1 MSSLNLSDLNGSNG
15 FVINGID
22 FDDQSGFSVSSAG
35 DINGDGFDDLLIG
48 AFGGDPNG
56 VSNAG
61 ESYVIFG
68 KSGGFSSSL
77 NLSDLNGSNGF
88 VINGI
93 DNIDFSGVSVS
104 SAGDVN
110 GDGFDDLLIGASG
123 GDPNGQFNAGESYV
137 VFSKSGGFSSSLN
150 LSDLNG
156 SNGFVINGIDSDD
169 RSGRS
174 VSSAGDVNGDGF
186 DDLLIGAFGG
196 DPNGQSSAGE
206 SYVVFG
212 KSGGFSS
219 SLNLADLNGSNGFV
233 INGIDSDDQSG
244 RSVSSAGDVNGDG
257 FDDFLIGANRA
268 DPNGQINAGESYV
281 VFGKSGGFSSSLNLA
296 DLNGSNGFV
305 INGIDGSD
313 ASGRSVSSAGDING
327 DGFDDLLI
335 GAYFADPNGVGNAG
349 ESYVVFGKSGGFSS
363 SLNLSDLNGSNGFV
377 INGIDNSDFSGFSV
391 SSAGDVNG
399 DGFDDLLIGAVFADP
414 NGVSNAGESYVVFGK
429 SGGFSSSL
437 NLSDLNGSNGFVI
450 NGIDSNDYSGL
461 SVSSAGDVNGDG
473 FDDLLIGAYRAD
485 PNGVSNAGESYVVFG
500 SADIGASDID
510 NSAPVLDLNGAQLFN
525 GFVINGIDSRDV
537 SGYSVSSAGDVNGDG
552 FDDLLIGAFFAD
564 PNGVSDAGESY
575 VVFGKSGGFSS
586 SLNLSD
592 LNGSNGFVI
601 NGIDSDDRSGFSV
614 SSAGDVNGDG
624 FDDLLIGAFGGDPNG
639 QSSAGESYV
648 VFGKSGG
655 FSSSLNLSD
664 LNGSNGFVI
673 NGIDLADYS
682 GVSVSSAG
690 DVNGDGFDDLLI
702 GAFGGDPNGQSSA
715 GESYVV
721 FGKSGGF
728 SSSLNLSDLNGSNG
742 FVINGIDLADY
753 SGVSV
758 SSAGDVNGDGFD
770 DLLIGADRADPNG
783 QSSAGESYVVFGKS
797 GGFSS
802 SLNLADLNGSN
813 GFVINGIDNRDY
825 SGLSVSS
832 AGDVNGDG
840 FDDLL
845 IGAFGG
851 DPNGQSSAGESYV
864 VFGKSGGFSSS
875 LNLADL
881 NGSNGFVING
891 IDNRDY
897 SGLSVSS
904 AGDVNGDGF
913 DDLLIGAFGGDP
925 NGQSSAGESYVVFGK
940 SG

>member
-35 DINGDGFDDLLIG
+35 DVNGDGFDDLLIG

-56 VSNAG
+56 VSDAG
-61 ESYVIFG
+61 ESYVVFG

-93 DNIDFSGVSVS
+93 DNIDFS
-104 SAGDVN
+104 A
-110 GDGFDDLLIGASG
+110 
-123 GDPNGQFNAGESYV
+123 
-137 VFSKSGGFSSSLN
+137 
-150 LSDLNG
+150 
-156 SNGFVINGIDSDD
+156 
-169 RSGRS
+169 RS

-196 DPNGQSSAGE
+196 DPNGQFNAGE

-233 INGIDSDDQSG
+233 INGIDGGDFSGRSVSSAGDVNGDGFDDLLIGAYFADPNGQSNAGESYVVFGKSGGFSSSLNLADLNGSNGFVINGIDLADYSG

-268 DPNGQINAGESYV
+268 DPNGQFNAGESYV

-335 GAYFADPNGVGNAG
+335 GAYFADPNGVSNAG

-377 INGIDNSDFSGFSV
+377 INGIDNSDYSGFSV

-525 GFVINGIDSRDV
+525 GFVINGIDSRDD
-537 SGYSVSSAGDVNGDG
+537 SGY
-552 FDDLLIGAFFAD
+552 
-564 PNGVSDAGESY
+564 
-575 VVFGKSGGFSS
+575 
-586 SLNLSD
+586 
-592 LNGSNGFVI
+592 
-601 NGIDSDDRSGFSV
+601 SV

-639 QSSAGESYV
+639 QSY
-648 VFGKSGG
+648 
-655 FSSSLNLSD
+655 
-664 LNGSNGFVI
+664 
-673 NGIDLADYS
+673 
-682 GVSVSSAG
+682 
-690 DVNGDGFDDLLI
+690 
-702 GAFGGDPNGQSSA
+702 
-715 GESYVV
+715 
-721 FGKSGGF
+721 
-728 SSSLNLSDLNGSNG
+728 
-742 FVINGIDLADY
+742 
-753 SGVSV
+753 
-758 SSAGDVNGDGFD
+758 
-770 DLLIGADRADPNG
+770 
-783 QSSAGESYVVFGKS
+783 AGESYVVFGKS

-813 GFVINGIDNRDY
+813 GFVINGIDLSDD
-825 SGLSVSS
+825 SGYSVSS

-845 IGAFGG
+845 IGASGG
-851 DPNGQSSAGESYV
+851 DPNGVSNAGESYV
-864 VFGKSGGFSSS
+864 VFGSADIGASGIIELTSDPLFVKDFSAVFQSGAAPVAIVS
-875 LNLADL
+875 PGLTLSDANSATLAGATITISNLLDGTDEVLSATAT
-881 NGSNGFVING
+881 GPITVSYSNGVLTLAGNGTVAEYEQVLRTVTYNNTSPNIDTTDRLITFVVDDGKTFQNLSQVVTTTLRILSNKAPTITSAPTASFNENDTGVVYTVTANDPEGATLTYSLGG
-891 IDNRDY
+891 IDGALFTIDSKTGQVTFLAPPDFEDSNDDVTMATMFTT
-897 SGLSVSS
+897 SLSRLTMDS
-904 AGDVNGDGF
+904 
-913 DDLLIGAFGGDP
+913 
-925 NGQSSAGESYVVFGK
+925 
-940 SG
+940 